1 MLILTF
7 NGNIKNLDN
16 NEIEAMYLDYFNNYL
31 TIDKFA
37 EHNELNLQSA
47 KSIITEGKL
56 INNNK

>member
-47 KSIITEGKL
+47 KSIIREGKL

>member
-37 EHNELNLQSA
+37 EHNKLSWHSA

>member
-16 NEIEAMYLDYFNNYL
+16 SEIEAMCLDYFNNYL